1 MEIISDIENN
11 SKGNTS
17 LNMSFR
23 EVVRRRKS
31 CRGFLSTVVPDS
43 LIHEILE
50 EAQLAPSNCNIQPW
64 VIHIVSGDKLRELSA
79 ALLRASDLG
88 QISPDF
94 PLDLDEFYDRYSER
108 RVEQGKAY
116 YEGLVVDRNDKE
128 GRKKTADLSFSFFN
142 APQAAML
149 FMPTFGNNFVRVAGD
164 VGMYAQNFLL
174 SLTDHG
180 LAGIPQASVGFFAD
194 TVREV
199 LGIPDH
205 FKMLF
210 SISFGYADPNAQGNR
225 IKMGRDPIENSVT
238 FHK

>member
-1 MEIISDIENN
+1 MKKLENMLF
-11 SKGNTS
+11 KD
-17 LNMSFR
+17 
-23 EVVRRRKS
+23 VVRKRKS
-31 CRGFLSTVVPDS
+31 CRGFLSKPVQDS
-43 LIHEILE
+43 IINEVLE

-64 VIHIVSGDKLRELSA
+64 VVHIVSGDKLKELST
-79 ALLRASDLG
+79 ALLKASDKG

-94 PLDLDEFYDRYSER
+94 PLDLDEFYDRFGER
-108 RVEQGKAY
+108 RKEQGKAY
-116 YEGLVVDRNDKE
+116 YEGLVVDRNDAE

-199 LGIPDH
+199 LGIPSD

-210 SISFGYADPNAQGNR
+210 SISFGYADPNAKGNQ
-225 IKMGRDPIENSVT
+225 ITMGRDPIERSVT